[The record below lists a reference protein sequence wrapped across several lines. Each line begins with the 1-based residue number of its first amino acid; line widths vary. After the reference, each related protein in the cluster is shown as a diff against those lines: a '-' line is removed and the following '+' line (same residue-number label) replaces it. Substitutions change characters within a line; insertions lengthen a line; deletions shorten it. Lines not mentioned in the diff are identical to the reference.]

1 MLMFNI
7 ENLTKSKAEQKF
19 VEIPIKQIKP
29 NHAQP
34 RLYFD
39 DAELIS
45 LSKSIQ
51 KNGILQPLSVRK
63 INNCGYE
70 LIAGERRLRA
80 AMTAGLK
87 KVPCILNEC
96 TEEESALFALIENLQ
111 RVDLTMFEEARGI
124 AKLMRKY
131 KLTQE
136 QVATQMG
143 KKQCTIANKLKLLKL
158 TLEEQ
163 EWIINAKLSERHA
176 RCLVRIPDF
185 GLRKQALSK
194 VITEEMSIKDTEKY
208 VDSLISQEKEQ
219 NKRQVHKILVKDL
232 KIFVN
237 SIERAISTMRIAGI
251 EALSEKSES
260 DNYIEY
266 RVKIPKI

>member
-1 MLMFNI
+1 MIMF
-7 ENLTKSKAEQKF
+7 TKDKIQQKF

-29 NHAQP
+29 NNAQP
-34 RLYFD
+34 RTVFD
-39 DAELIS
+39 ENELIS

-51 KNGILQPLSVRK
+51 KNGILQPLTVRK
-63 INNCGYE
+63 INNSEYE

-80 AMTAGLK
+80 ALSIGLK

-96 TEEESALFALIENLQ
+96 SSEESALFALIENLQ

-136 QVATQMG
+136 QVATQIG
-143 KKQCTIANKLKLLKL
+143 KKTSTIANKLKLLKL

-176 RCLVRIPDF
+176 RNLIRISDF
-185 GLRKQALSK
+185 DMRKQALSL
-194 VITEEMSIKDTEKY
+194 VITEQMSIKDTEKY
-208 VDSLISQEKEQ
+208 IDTLLLQDNKKT
-219 NKRQVHKILVKDL
+219 KRQVHKIMVKDL

-237 SIERAISTMRIAGI
+237 SIERAVSTMRIAGI
-251 EALSEKSES
+251 DALSERSET
-260 DNYIEY
+260 DDFIEY
-266 RVKIPKI
+266 IVKIPKI